1 MDKEEVVVDAP
12 FLYKGALAFGD
23 NVGQDRSCRFAKI
36 LEKNLREAVDEAYRP
51 IITDRRGIRL
61 LRNEDDICRVDQICV
76 FATKVF
82 HMENGSHNVNL
93 DDVPT

>member
-1 MDKEEVVVDAP
+1 MLLFFIK
-12 FLYKGALAFGD
+12 ALLHLETLPGRIGD
-23 NVGQDRSCRFAKI
+23 CRFAKI

-51 IITDRRGIRL
+51 IIADRRGIGL
-61 LRNEDDICRVDQICV
+61 LRNEDDICRVDQIFV
-76 FATKVF
+76 FATKVC